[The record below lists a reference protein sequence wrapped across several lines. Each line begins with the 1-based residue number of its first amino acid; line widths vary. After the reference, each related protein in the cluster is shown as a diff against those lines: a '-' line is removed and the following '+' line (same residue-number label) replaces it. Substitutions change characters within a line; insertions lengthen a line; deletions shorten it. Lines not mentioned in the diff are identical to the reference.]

1 MDDTDTDTDEYE
13 DDVTRAF
20 LGESTYERL
29 RFSRYTLF
37 SQSIPRKLRLQSTL
51 LFGLAAVLP
60 IMAAFPAEV
69 RESVAAKGV
78 GAASPKVILLGLIG
92 GVVVFFGGLALAAV
106 AVARV
111 HLEPRMSEYEAQT
124 LLSLEETASV
134 LGFGTGGVPIILTLG
149 YVLLGHGGVGAI
161 EAYIRNV
168 GASPY
173 AASGVGISVATVAAS
188 AFVGGVAL
196 FVLGQAVHMELR
208 LRLEYAVEGA

>member
-1 MDDTDTDTDEYE
+1 MDDNDTDDYE

-20 LGESTYERL
+20 VGDSTYERL
-29 RFSRYTLF
+29 RFSRHSLF
-37 SQSIPRKLRLQSTL
+37 TQSIPQKLRIQSTL

-69 RESVAAKGV
+69 RESVAASGV

-92 GVVVFFGGLALAAV
+92 GVVVFLGGLSLAVLALV
-106 AVARV
+106 RV
-111 HLEPRMSEYEAQT
+111 YLEPRMSEYEAQT
-124 LLSLEETASV
+124 LLSLEETASL

-149 YVLLGHGGVGAI
+149 YVLLGYGGVGAI

-188 AFVGGVAL
+188 AFVGAVAL

-208 LRLEYAVEGA
+208 LRLDQSIEGG